1 MRHEAR
7 PETVGKVECGKQ
19 ELLCDRDLAT
29 RGRGCMAHY
38 EMDHKKL
45 MAQLQVILTEAQRSD
60 EDPITISIDK
70 DSIELMLSIVNN
82 ARAGSK
88 GKSENDR

>member
-1 MRHEAR
+1 MWHEAR

-19 ELLCDRDLAT
+19 VRLCDRDLAT

-38 EMDHKKL
+38 DTDHKKL
-45 MAQLQVILTEAQRSD
+45 MVQLQVILTEAQRCD
-60 EDPITISIDK
+60 GDPVTISIDK
-70 DSIELMLSIVNN
+70 DSIELMLGIVNN